1 MKAIVFIDVQN
12 DFLKGGKLAYGFPAE
27 DNVQKVIDFAHLAR
41 SKGWATYATADT
53 HEQTVYDN
61 HCMVEKQRPLCGWPL
76 CGYLTTLEGKNLPV
90 EHCIKGTL
98 GHQIVDGLVKDA
110 DRNVLIQ
117 QGHIFDK
124 HTFGSLELAGNIATD
139 FAEGGTIGEPLDE
152 IIIMGYCTSICVV
165 SNALILRAQF
175 PNTKITVL
183 EDCCGDIDEESH
195 KAALKVLSNCQV
207 YAASSKDYK

>member
-1 MKAIVFIDVQN
+1 MKAVVFIDVQN
-12 DFLKGGKLAYGFPAE
+12 DFLKGGKLSYGFPVE
-27 DNVQKVIDFAHLAR
+27 DNVQKVIDFAHLSR

-53 HEQTVYDN
+53 HEQTAYVNYN
-61 HCMVEKQRPLCGWPL
+61 VNEKPHPIS
-76 CGYLTTLEGKNLPV
+76 GYLATLEGKNLPV
-90 EHCIKGTL
+90 EHCIRGTL
-98 GHQIVDGLVKDA
+98 GHQLVDGLVKDA

-124 HTFGSLELAGNIATD
+124 STFGSLELAGSIATD
-139 FAEGGTIGEPLDE
+139 FAKGGPIGEPLDE
-152 IIIMGYCTSICVV
+152 IVIMGYCTSICVV

>member
-1 MKAIVFIDVQN
+1 MKAVVFIDVQN

-27 DNVQKVIDFAHLAR
+27 DNVQKVIDFAHLSR
-41 SKGWATYATADT
+41 SKGWVTYATVDT
-53 HEQTVYDN
+53 HDQTVYDN
-61 HCMVEKQRPLCGWPL
+61 YCKVEKRQPV

-90 EHCIKGTL
+90 EHCIKGTF
-98 GHQIVDGLVKDA
+98 GHQIVNGLVKDA

-124 HTFGSLELAGNIATD
+124 LTFGSLELAGNIATD
-139 FAEGGTIGEPLDE
+139 FAEGGTICEPLDE

-207 YAASSKDYK
+207 YAASSEDYK

>member
-12 DFLKGGKLAYGFPAE
+12 DFLKGGKLEFGFPAE
-27 DNVQKVIDFAHLAR
+27 DNVQKLIDFAHLAR
-41 SKGWATYATADT
+41 SKGWVTYATADT
-53 HEQTVYDN
+53 HERTIYDY
-61 HCMVEKQRPLCGWPL
+61 CSTAEDDCAVKASTIK
-76 CGYLTTLEGKNLPV
+76 GYLTTLEGKNLPI
-90 EHCIKGTL
+90 EHCIKGTF
-98 GHQIVDGLVKDA
+98 GHQIVDGLVKDT

-124 HTFGSLELAGNIATD
+124 ITFGSLELAGNIATD
-139 FAEGGTIGEPLDE
+139 FAKGGAIDEPLDE

-195 KAALKVLSNCQV
+195 KAALKVMSNCQI
-207 YAASSKDYK
+207 YAALSEDYR